1 MDDMIDFALM
11 RHREM
16 ADEIEKRE
24 AEIENLREQKEKL
37 EVFVATAQE
46 LAELASSKNNKDR
59 QSHQEEQKAGPTPA
73 VARVMPARRA
83 QSA

>member
-1 MDDMIDFALM
+1 MDNMIDFALM
-11 RHREM
+11 RHGEI

-46 LAELASSKNNKDR
+46 LAELVAAKNKNDCT
-59 QSHQEEQKAGPTPA
+59 SLQEEQKAGSSPA
-73 VARVMPARRA
+73 PARVMPARHA